1 VTTTSS
7 SSTSGGAAG
16 RRSRRVADPEALHQ
30 QAIAENARGRPAAGA
45 AACRRALRALG
56 VNPDDEPRDLVLDPP
71 SRDGADGASPLRTVA
86 RVLATLARS
95 EVETRSIDAGLRR
108 MALASRW
115 ATREGSDDL
124 LGYVHSQ
131 RALLLFRGGRF
142 AAAVDEFAAAE
153 EHVAAGIDRCR
164 LLINR
169 GALHVEMGQLGLART
184 DLEAAVALS
193 RDLGD
198 RAGERIALHNLGCL
212 EFFAGDLPLALRII
226 DEGIAMDEHTQLG
239 IALLDRSRVLL
250 AAGLY
255 DEADESLATAA
266 RQLSRDRAWQ
276 DVGEVELTRAEVALL
291 SGQAADARRLA
302 GRARDRFRRH
312 GNARWRRS
320 SELVLLQADLRA
332 GRPPSRLV
340 RPALRLADEFAADGF
355 ETQSRTATLLA
366 AELQQRLGRSEDA
379 AALARRAG
387 QPRAADPIA
396 SRLHTRY
403 VHALL
408 DVENGR
414 WGAAHRQLRSGLD
427 ELAAYQA
434 QFGSIDLQTASAV
447 HGTRLVELDVDLA
460 LVERIPLSVLAAVER
475 GRAVSRRI
483 RPVRPPDDPEVAAL
497 LAELRR
503 VVEGQRHDPSVR
515 AATAGGGREVRE
527 LQRQLRARAWHAA
540 SAGRAVGSVAPPR
553 LRAELDRVDSAF
565 VCYVETHGQLYA
577 VVLDQRARLVFLG
590 SAATAAAML
599 ARVRADVELAW
610 AGHLPAGIA
619 ATVRGS
625 LTHTLQ
631 RLDDLLVAPLHL
643 SDRRLVVVPSASL
656 VTLPWG
662 LLPSGRGR
670 PVAVSPSATAWVAAA
685 RPSRARRRPRV
696 EVYAGPGLR
705 LAPTEAQTV
714 GKLWP
719 RARVRLG
726 EEAGPAALR
735 HSLAVADIVHVA
747 AHGVHEPQSP
757 LFSSLRLSGG
767 PVFAYELD
775 QAAGMAPHVV
785 LSACE
790 LGQATVRPG
799 DESLGLTS
807 VLLALGTRSVVAGV
821 ARIPDDVCAEVMVRY
836 HRSLARG
843 VDSAQAIQDAGEVD
857 GLAAPF
863 VCFGAAWALP
873 GAGAEG

>member
-1 VTTTSS
+1 VV
-7 SSTSGGAAG
+7 
-16 RRSRRVADPEALHQ
+16 R
-30 QAIAENARGRPAAGA
+30 I
-45 AACRRALRALG
+45 
-56 VNPDDEPRDLVLDPP
+56 
-71 SRDGADGASPLRTVA
+71 
-86 RVLATLARS
+86 LATLAKS
-95 EVETRSIDAGLRR
+95 EVETRSIDAGLDR

-115 ATREGSDDL
+115 AAGDGTDDL
-124 LGYVHSQ
+124 LAYVHSQ

-142 AAAVDEFAAAE
+142 TAAVDEFAVAA
-153 EHVAAGIDRCR
+153 EHVAPGIDRCR

-169 GALHVEMGQLGLART
+169 GALHVEMGALDLART
-184 DLEAAVALS
+184 DLEEAVALA

-226 DEGIAMDEHTQLG
+226 DEGIVMDEDTQIG

-250 AAGLY
+250 AAGLHT
-255 DEADESLATAA
+255 EADESLATAA

-291 SGQAADARRLA
+291 SGDTDEARLLA
-302 GRARDRFRRH
+302 GKARDRFRRH
-312 GNARWRRS
+312 GNARWRRAG
-320 SELVLLQADLRA
+320 ELVLLQADLRG
-332 GRPPSRLV
+332 GRPPARLV
-340 RPALRLADEFAADGF
+340 RPALRLAEEFAADGF
-355 ETQSRTATLLA
+355 AAQARTATLLA
-366 AELQQRLGRSEDA
+366 AELEQRLGRSEDA
-379 AALARRAG
+379 AELAHQAG
-387 QPRAADPIA
+387 PSRAADPIA
-396 SRLHTRY
+396 TRLHTRY

-414 WGAAHRQLRSGLD
+414 WGSAHRQLRSGLG

-460 LVERIPLSVLAAVER
+460 LVERAPLGVLAAVER

-483 RPVRPPDDPEVAAL
+483 RQVRPPEDPEVAAL

-503 VVEGQRHDPSVR
+503 VVDGQRNDAAAR
-515 AATAGGGREVRE
+515 ALDQAGPVRE
-527 LQRQLRARAWHAA
+527 LQSRLRARAWHAA
-540 SAGRAVGSVAPPR
+540 SAGRAAAGVAPER
-553 LRAELDRVDSAF
+553 LRAELDRADSAF
-565 VCYVETHGQLYA
+565 VCYLEAHGQLHA
-577 VVLDQRARLVFLG
+577 VVLDQGKPRLHSLG
-590 SAATAAAML
+590 STATAGALL

-610 AGHLPAGIA
+610 ARHLPSGIT

-631 RLDDLLVAPLHL
+631 RLDDLLVGPLGL
-643 SDRRLVVVPSASL
+643 SDRRLVVVPSAAL

-685 RPSRARRRPRV
+685 RPTRARRRPRV

-705 LAPTEAQTV
+705 LAPAEAQAV
-714 GKLWP
+714 GELWP
-719 RARVRLG
+719 RSRVRLG

-735 HSLAVADIVHVA
+735 RSLATADIVHVA

-757 LFSSLRLSGG
+757 LFSSLRLTGG

-775 QAAGMAPHVV
+775 QAAGLAPHVV

-836 HRSLARG
+836 HRALAAG
-843 VDSAQAIQDAGEVD
+843 VDSAQAIQDAGAVD
-857 GLAAPF
+857 DVPAPF
-863 VCFGAAWALP
+863 VCFGAAWAVTSP
-873 GAGAEG
+873 STGG

>member
-1 VTTTSS
+1 MT
-7 SSTSGGAAG
+7 
-16 RRSRRVADPEALHQ
+16 
-30 QAIAENARGRPAAGA
+30 
-45 AACRRALRALG
+45 
-56 VNPDDEPRDLVLDPP
+56 
-71 SRDGADGASPLRTVA
+71 TVA
-86 RVLATLARS
+86 RVLATLAKS
-95 EVETRSIDAGLRR
+95 EVEVRSIDAGLDR
-108 MALASRW
+108 MAQASRW
-115 ATREGSDDL
+115 AQAVGSDDL
-124 LGYVHSQ
+124 LGFVHSQ
-131 RALLLFRGGRF
+131 HALLLFRGGRF
-142 AAAVDEFAAAE
+142 AAALDEFGYAADRLDAAAG
-153 EHVAAGIDRCR
+153 VDRCR

-169 GALHVEMGQLGLART
+169 GALHVEMGSLDDARADLTAAVELART
-184 DLEAAVALS
+184 LDENRL
-193 RDLGD
+193 
-198 RAGERIALHNLGCL
+198 ERIALHNLGCL

-226 DEGIAMDEHTQLG
+226 DEGIVMDEETQIG

-291 SGQAADARRLA
+291 SGDTDAARVLA
-302 GRARDRFRRH
+302 GKARDRFRRH
-312 GNARWRRS
+312 GNARWRRAG
-320 SELVLLQADLRA
+320 ELVLLQADLRG
-332 GRPPSRLV
+332 GRPPARLV
-340 RPALRLADEFAADGF
+340 RPALRLAKEFAADGF
-355 ETQSRTATLLA
+355 AAQARTATLLA
-366 AELQQRLGRSEDA
+366 AELEQRLGRSEDA
-379 AALARRAG
+379 AELARQAG
-387 QPRAADPIA
+387 TSRAADPIA
-396 SRLHTRY
+396 TRLHTRY

-414 WGAAHRQLRSGLD
+414 WGSAHRQLRSGLG

-460 LVERIPLSVLAAVER
+460 LVERTPLGVLAAVER

-483 RPVRPPDDPEVAAL
+483 RQVRPPEDPEVAAL

-503 VVEGQRHDPSVR
+503 VVDGQRNDVAAR
-515 AATAGGGREVRE
+515 ALDQSGGPVRE
-527 LQRQLRARAWHAA
+527 LQSRLRARAWHAA
-540 SAGRAVGSVAPPR
+540 SAGRAAAGVAPER
-553 LRAELDRVDSAF
+553 LRAELDRADSAF
-565 VCYVETHGQLYA
+565 VCYLEAHGRLHA
-577 VVLDQRARLVFLG
+577 VVLDRGKPRLHSLG
-590 SAATAAAML
+590 PASSAGALL

-610 AGHLPAGIA
+610 ARHLPSGIA

-631 RLDDLLVAPLHL
+631 RLDDLLVGPLGL
-643 SDRRLVVVPSASL
+643 SDRRLVVVPSAAL

-685 RPSRARRRPRV
+685 RPTRARRRPRV

-705 LAPTEAQTV
+705 LAPAEAQAV
-714 GKLWP
+714 GELWP
-719 RARVRLG
+719 RSRVRLG

-735 HSLAVADIVHVA
+735 RSLATADIVHVA

-757 LFSSLRLSGG
+757 LFSSLRLTGG

-775 QAAGMAPHVV
+775 QAAGLAPHVV

-836 HRSLARG
+836 HRALAAG
-843 VDSAQAIQDAGEVD
+843 VDSAQAIQDAGAVD
-857 GLAAPF
+857 DVPAPF
-863 VCFGAAWALP
+863 VCFGAAWAVTSP
-873 GAGAEG
+873 PAGG

>member
-1 VTTTSS
+1 MTTTSAS
-7 SSTSGGAAG
+7 SSSGAAAG
-16 RRSRRVADPEALHQ
+16 RRRSRRVADPEALHR
-30 QAIAENARGRPAAGA
+30 QAVADNARGRPAAGA
-45 AACRRALRALG
+45 AGCLRALRALG
-56 VNPDDEPRDLVLDPP
+56 VEPDDEPPNGTATVGIPAAAV
-71 SRDGADGASPLRTVA
+71 GTVA
-86 RVLATLARS
+86 RILATLAKS
-95 EVETRSIDAGLRR
+95 EVETRSIDAGLER

-115 ATREGSDDL
+115 AAGDGTDDL
-124 LGYVHSQ
+124 LAYVHSQ

-142 AAAVDEFAAAE
+142 SAAVDEFAVAA
-153 EHVAAGIDRCR
+153 EHVAPGIDRCR

-169 GALHVEMGQLGLART
+169 GALHVEMGALDLART
-184 DLEAAVALS
+184 DLEEAVALA

-226 DEGIAMDEHTQLG
+226 DEGIVMDEDTQIG

-250 AAGLY
+250 AAGLHT
-255 DEADESLATAA
+255 EADESLATAA

-291 SGQAADARRLA
+291 SGDTDEARLLA
-302 GRARDRFRRH
+302 GKARDRFRRH
-312 GNARWRRS
+312 GNARWRRAG
-320 SELVLLQADLRA
+320 ELVLLQADLRG
-332 GRPPSRLV
+332 GRPPARLV
-340 RPALRLADEFAADGF
+340 RPALRLAEEFAADGF
-355 ETQSRTATLLA
+355 ASQARTATLLA
-366 AELQQRLGRSEDA
+366 AELEQRLGRSEDA
-379 AALARRAG
+379 AELAHQAG
-387 QPRAADPIA
+387 PSRAADPIA
-396 SRLHTRY
+396 TRLHTRY

-414 WGAAHRQLRSGLD
+414 WGSAHRQLRSGLG

-460 LVERIPLSVLAAVER
+460 LVERTPLGVLAAVER

-483 RPVRPPDDPEVAAL
+483 RQVRPPEDPEVAAL

-503 VVEGQRHDPSVR
+503 VVDGQRNDAAAR
-515 AATAGGGREVRE
+515 ALDQAGPVRE
-527 LQRQLRARAWHAA
+527 LQSRLRARAWHAA
-540 SAGRAVGSVAPPR
+540 SAGRAAAGVAPER
-553 LRAELDRVDSAF
+553 LRAELDRADSAF
-565 VCYVETHGQLYA
+565 VCYLEAHGQLHA
-577 VVLDQRARLVFLG
+577 VVLDQGRPRLHSLG
-590 SAATAAAML
+590 PTATAGALL

-610 AGHLPAGIA
+610 ARHLPSGIA

-631 RLDDLLVAPLHL
+631 RLDDLLVGPLGL
-643 SDRRLVVVPSASL
+643 SDRRLVVVPSAAL

-685 RPSRARRRPRV
+685 RPTRARRRPRV

-705 LAPTEAQTV
+705 LAPAEAQAV
-714 GKLWP
+714 GELWP
-719 RARVRLG
+719 RSRVRLG

-735 HSLAVADIVHVA
+735 RSLATADIVHVA

-757 LFSSLRLSGG
+757 LFSSLRLTGG

-775 QAAGMAPHVV
+775 QAAGLAPHVV

-836 HRSLARG
+836 HRALAAG
-843 VDSAQAIQDAGEVD
+843 VDSRRPSRTPERWTTSPPRSSVSG
-857 GLAAPF
+857 P
-863 VCFGAAWALP
+863 P
-873 GAGAEG
+873 GP

>member
-1 VTTTSS
+1 MPTTPS
-7 SSTSGGAAG
+7 SSTSGAAAAR
-16 RRSRRVADPEALHQ
+16 RRSRPVADPEALHR
-30 QAIAENARGRPAAGA
+30 QAVADNARGRPAAGA
-45 AACRRALRALG
+45 AGCLRALRALG
-56 VNPDDEPRDLVLDPP
+56 VGPDDEPP
-71 SRDGADGASPLRTVA
+71 SRGDEGTSAAATLGTVA
-86 RVLATLARS
+86 RILATLAKS
-95 EVETRSIDAGLRR
+95 EVETRSIDAGLER

-115 ATREGSDDL
+115 AAGDGTDDL
-124 LGYVHSQ
+124 LAYVHSQ

-142 AAAVDEFAAAE
+142 TAAVDEFAVAA
-153 EHVAAGIDRCR
+153 EHVAPGIDRCR

-169 GALHVEMGQLGLART
+169 GALHVEMGALDLART
-184 DLEAAVALS
+184 DLEEAVALA

-226 DEGIAMDEHTQLG
+226 DEGIVMDEDTQIG

-250 AAGLY
+250 AAGLHT
-255 DEADESLATAA
+255 EADESLATAA

-291 SGQAADARRLA
+291 SGDTDEARLLA
-302 GRARDRFRRH
+302 GKARDRFRRH
-312 GNARWRRS
+312 GNARWRRAG
-320 SELVLLQADLRA
+320 ELVLLQADLRG
-332 GRPPSRLV
+332 GRPPARLV
-340 RPALRLADEFAADGF
+340 RPALRLAEEFAADGF
-355 ETQSRTATLLA
+355 ASQARTATLLA
-366 AELQQRLGRSEDA
+366 AELEQRLGRSEDA
-379 AALARRAG
+379 AELAHQAG
-387 QPRAADPIA
+387 PSRAADPIA
-396 SRLHTRY
+396 TRLHTRY

-414 WGAAHRQLRSGLD
+414 WGSAHRQLRSGLG

-460 LVERIPLSVLAAVER
+460 LVERAPLGVLAAVER

-483 RPVRPPDDPEVAAL
+483 RQVRPPEDPEVAAL

-503 VVEGQRHDPSVR
+503 VVDGQRNDAAAR
-515 AATAGGGREVRE
+515 ALDQAGPVRE
-527 LQRQLRARAWHAA
+527 LQSRLRARAWHAA
-540 SAGRAVGSVAPPR
+540 SAGRAAAGVAPER
-553 LRAELDRVDSAF
+553 LRAELDRAESAF
-565 VCYVETHGQLYA
+565 VCYLEAHGQLHA
-577 VVLDQRARLVFLG
+577 VVLDQGKPRLHSLG
-590 SAATAAAML
+590 PTATAGALL

-610 AGHLPAGIA
+610 ARQLPSGIA

-631 RLDDLLVAPLHL
+631 RLDDLLVGPLGL
-643 SDRRLVVVPSASL
+643 SDRRLVVVPSAAL

-685 RPSRARRRPRV
+685 RPTRARRRPRV

-705 LAPTEAQTV
+705 LAPAEAQAV
-714 GKLWP
+714 GELWP
-719 RARVRLG
+719 RSRVRLG

-735 HSLAVADIVHVA
+735 RSLATADIVHVA

-757 LFSSLRLSGG
+757 LFSSLRLTGG

-775 QAAGMAPHVV
+775 QAAGLAPHVV

-836 HRSLARG
+836 HRALAAG
-843 VDSAQAIQDAGEVD
+843 VDSAQAIQDAGAVD
-857 GLAAPF
+857 DVPAPF
-863 VCFGAAWALP
+863 VCFGAAWAVISLP
-873 GAGAEG
+873 AGG

>member
-1 VTTTSS
+1 MTTTSVS
-7 SSTSGGAAG
+7 SSSGAAAG
-16 RRSRRVADPEALHQ
+16 RRRSRRVADPEALHR
-30 QAIAENARGRPAAGA
+30 QAVADNAHGRPAAGA
-45 AACRRALRALG
+45 AGCLRALRALG
-56 VNPDDEPRDLVLDPP
+56 VEPDDEPP
-71 SRDGADGASPLRTVA
+71 DGTATEGIPAAAVGTVA
-86 RVLATLARS
+86 RILATLAKS
-95 EVETRSIDAGLRR
+95 EVETRSIDAGLDR

-115 ATREGSDDL
+115 AAGDGTDDL
-124 LGYVHSQ
+124 LAYVHSQ

-142 AAAVDEFAAAE
+142 TAAVDEFAVAA
-153 EHVAAGIDRCR
+153 EHVAPGIDRCR

-169 GALHVEMGQLGLART
+169 GALHVEMGALDLART
-184 DLEAAVALS
+184 DLEEAVALA

-226 DEGIAMDEHTQLG
+226 DEGIVMDEDTQIG

-250 AAGLY
+250 AAGLHT
-255 DEADESLATAA
+255 EADESLATAA

-291 SGQAADARRLA
+291 SGDTDEARLLA
-302 GRARDRFRRH
+302 GKARDRFRRH
-312 GNARWRRS
+312 GNARWRRAG
-320 SELVLLQADLRA
+320 ELVLLQADLRG
-332 GRPPSRLV
+332 GRPPARLV
-340 RPALRLADEFAADGF
+340 RPALRLAEEFAADGF
-355 ETQSRTATLLA
+355 AAQARTATLLA
-366 AELQQRLGRSEDA
+366 AELEQRLGRSEDA
-379 AALARRAG
+379 AELAHQAG
-387 QPRAADPIA
+387 PSRAADPI
-396 SRLHTRY
+396 STRLHTRY

-414 WGAAHRQLRSGLD
+414 WGSAHRQLRSGLG

-460 LVERIPLSVLAAVER
+460 LVERTPLGVLAAVER

-483 RPVRPPDDPEVAAL
+483 RQVRPPEDPEVAAL

-503 VVEGQRHDPSVR
+503 VVDGQRNDAAAR
-515 AATAGGGREVRE
+515 ALDQAGPVRE
-527 LQRQLRARAWHAA
+527 LQSRLRARAWHAA
-540 SAGRAVGSVAPPR
+540 SVGRAAAGVAPER
-553 LRAELDRVDSAF
+553 LRAELDRADSAF
-565 VCYVETHGQLYA
+565 VCYLEAHGQLHA
-577 VVLDQRARLVFLG
+577 VVLDLGKPRLHSLG
-590 SAATAAAML
+590 STATAGALL

-610 AGHLPAGIA
+610 ARHLPSGIA

-631 RLDDLLVAPLHL
+631 RLDDLLVGPLGL
-643 SDRRLVVVPSASL
+643 SDRRLVAVPSAAL

-685 RPSRARRRPRV
+685 RPTRARRRPRV

-705 LAPTEAQTV
+705 LAPAEAQSV
-714 GKLWP
+714 GELWTGS
-719 RARVRLG
+719 RVRLG

-735 HSLAVADIVHVA
+735 RSLATADIVHVA

-757 LFSSLRLSGG
+757 LFSSLRLTGG

-775 QAAGMAPHVV
+775 QAAGLAPHVV

-821 ARIPDDVCAEVMVRY
+821 ARIPDDICAEVMVRY
-836 HRSLARG
+836 HRALAAG
-843 VDSAQAIQDAGEVD
+843 VDSAQAIQDAGAVD
-857 GLAAPF
+857 DVPAPF
-863 VCFGAAWALP
+863 VCFGAAWAVTSP
-873 GAGAEG
+873 PAGG

>member
-1 VTTTSS
+1 MPTTPS
-7 SSTSGGAAG
+7 SSTSGAAAAR
-16 RRSRRVADPEALHQ
+16 RRSRPVADPEALHR
-30 QAIAENARGRPAAGA
+30 QAVADNARGRPAAGA
-45 AACRRALRALG
+45 AGCLRALRALG
-56 VNPDDEPRDLVLDPP
+56 VGPDDEPP
-71 SRDGADGASPLRTVA
+71 SGGDEGTSAAVTLGTVA
-86 RVLATLARS
+86 RILATLAKS
-95 EVETRSIDAGLRR
+95 EVETRSIDAALER

-115 ATREGSDDL
+115 AAREGSDDL

-131 RALLLFRGGRF
+131 TALLLFRGGRF
-142 AAAVDEFAAAE
+142 AAAVDEFAVAAE
-153 EHVAAGIDRCR
+153 HIAAGIDRCR

-169 GALHVEMGQLGLART
+169 GALHVEMGALDLART
-184 DLEAAVALS
+184 DLEEAVGLA

-198 RAGERIALHNLGCL
+198 QAGERIALHNLGCL
-212 EFFAGDLPLALRII
+212 EFFAGDLPLALQIM
-226 DEGIAMDEHTQLG
+226 DEGIRMDEDTQIG

-276 DVGEVELTRAEVALL
+276 DVGEVELTRAEVARL
-291 SGQAADARRLA
+291 SGAAADARRLA

-312 GNARWRRS
+312 GNARWRRA
-320 SELVLLQADLRA
+320 SELVLIQADLRA
-332 GRPPSRLV
+332 GRPPARLV

-355 ETQSRTATLLA
+355 EPQSRTATLLA
-366 AELQQRLGRSEDA
+366 AELQQRLGRNEDA
-379 AALARRAG
+379 AVLARSAG
-387 QPRAADPIA
+387 PARAADPIA
-396 SRLHTRY
+396 TRLHTRY

-460 LVERIPLSVLAAVER
+460 LVERTPLSVLAAVER

-503 VVEGQRHDPSVR
+503 VVDGQRHDPSVR
-515 AATAGGGREVRE
+515 AGSPGAGPDVHE
-527 LQRQLRARAWHAA
+527 LQRRLRARAWHAA
-540 SAGRAVGSVAPPR
+540 SGSRAVGSVAPQR
-553 LRAELDRVDSAF
+553 LRAELDRADSAF
-565 VCYVETHGQLYA
+565 VCYAESHGQLYA
-577 VVLDQRARLVFLG
+577 VVIDGKPRLVSLG
-590 SAATAAAML
+590 SAVTATAML
-599 ARVRADVELAW
+599 ARVRADLELAW
-610 AGHLPAGIA
+610 ARHLPTGIA
-619 ATVRGS
+619 ATIRAS

-631 RLDDLLVAPLHL
+631 RLDDLLVRPLRL
-643 SDRRLVVVPSASL
+643 SDRRLVVVPSAAL

-670 PVAVSPSATAWVAAA
+670 PVAVSPSATAWVAAV
-685 RPSRARRRPRV
+685 RPSRARRLPRV

-705 LAPTEAQTV
+705 LAPAEAQAV
-714 GKLWP
+714 GELWP
-719 RARVRLG
+719 RSRVRL
-726 EEAGPAALR
+726 EVDAGPTALR
-735 HSLAVADIVHVA
+735 RSLATADIVHVA

-757 LFSSLRLSGG
+757 LFSSLRLHGG

-790 LGQATVRPG
+790 LGRATVRPG

-821 ARIPDDVCAEVMVRY
+821 ARIPDDVCAAVMVRY
-836 HRSLARG
+836 HRALAAG
-843 VDSAQAIQDAGEVD
+843 VDSAQAIQDAGAVD
-857 GLAAPF
+857 ELPAPF
-863 VCFGAAWALP
+863 VCFGAAWAVP
-873 GAGAEG
+873 NASTTG

>member
-1 VTTTSS
+1 MTTTSAS
-7 SSTSGGAAG
+7 SSSGAAAG
-16 RRSRRVADPEALHQ
+16 RRRSRRVADPEALHR
-30 QAIAENARGRPAAGA
+30 QAVADNAHGRPAAGA
-45 AACRRALRALG
+45 AGCLRALRALG
-56 VNPDDEPRDLVLDPP
+56 VEPDDEPPEGTATEGVPAAAV
-71 SRDGADGASPLRTVA
+71 GTVA
-86 RVLATLARS
+86 RILATLAKS
-95 EVETRSIDAGLRR
+95 EVETRSIDAGLDR

-115 ATREGSDDL
+115 AAGDGTDDL
-124 LGYVHSQ
+124 LAYVHSQ

-142 AAAVDEFAAAE
+142 TAAVDEFAVAA
-153 EHVAAGIDRCR
+153 EHVAPGIDRCR

-169 GALHVEMGQLGLART
+169 GALHVEMGALDLART
-184 DLEAAVALS
+184 DLEEAVALA

-226 DEGIAMDEHTQLG
+226 DEGIVMDEDTQIG

-250 AAGLY
+250 AAGLHT
-255 DEADESLATAA
+255 EADESLATAA

-291 SGQAADARRLA
+291 SGDTDEARLLA
-302 GRARDRFRRH
+302 GKARDRFRRH
-312 GNARWRRS
+312 GNARWRRAG
-320 SELVLLQADLRA
+320 ELVLLQADLRG
-332 GRPPSRLV
+332 GRPPARLV
-340 RPALRLADEFAADGF
+340 RPALRLAEEFAADGF
-355 ETQSRTATLLA
+355 ASQARTATLLA
-366 AELQQRLGRSEDA
+366 AELEQRLGRSEDA
-379 AALARRAG
+379 AELAHQAG
-387 QPRAADPIA
+387 PSRAADPI
-396 SRLHTRY
+396 STRLHTRY

-414 WGAAHRQLRSGLD
+414 WGSAHRQLRSGLG

-460 LVERIPLSVLAAVER
+460 LVERTPLGVLAAVER

-483 RPVRPPDDPEVAAL
+483 RQVRPPEDPEVAAL

-503 VVEGQRHDPSVR
+503 VVDGQRNDAAAR
-515 AATAGGGREVRE
+515 ALDQAGPVRE
-527 LQRQLRARAWHAA
+527 LQSRLRARAWHAA
-540 SAGRAVGSVAPPR
+540 SAGRAAAGVAPER
-553 LRAELDRVDSAF
+553 LRAELDRADSAF
-565 VCYVETHGQLYA
+565 VCYLEAHGQLHA
-577 VVLDQRARLVFLG
+577 VVLDQGKPRLHSLG
-590 SAATAAAML
+590 STATAGALL

-610 AGHLPAGIA
+610 ARHLPSGIA

-631 RLDDLLVAPLHL
+631 RLDDLLVGPLGL
-643 SDRRLVVVPSASL
+643 SDRRLVVVPSAAL

-685 RPSRARRRPRV
+685 RPTRARRRPRV

-705 LAPTEAQTV
+705 LAPAEAQSV
-714 GKLWP
+714 GELWTGS
-719 RARVRLG
+719 RVRLG

-735 HSLAVADIVHVA
+735 RSLATSDIVHVA

-757 LFSSLRLSGG
+757 LFSSLRLTGG

-775 QAAGMAPHVV
+775 QAAGLAPHVV

-836 HRSLARG
+836 HRALAAG
-843 VDSAQAIQDAGEVD
+843 VDSAQAIQDAGTVD
-857 GLAAPF
+857 DLPAPF
-863 VCFGAAWALP
+863 VCFGAAWAVP
-873 GAGAEG
+873 NASTTG

>member
-1 VTTTSS
+1 MTTTSAS
-7 SSTSGGAAG
+7 SSSGAAAG
-16 RRSRRVADPEALHQ
+16 RRRSRRVADPEALHR
-30 QAIAENARGRPAAGA
+30 QAVADNARGRPAAGA
-45 AACRRALRALG
+45 AGCLRALRALG
-56 VNPDDEPRDLVLDPP
+56 VEPDDEPQGGTATGGIPAAAV
-71 SRDGADGASPLRTVA
+71 GTVA
-86 RVLATLARS
+86 RILATLAKS
-95 EVETRSIDAGLRR
+95 EVETRSIDAGLER

-115 ATREGSDDL
+115 AAGDGTDDL
-124 LGYVHSQ
+124 LAYVHSQ

-142 AAAVDEFAAAE
+142 TAAVDEFAVAA
-153 EHVAAGIDRCR
+153 EHVAPGIDRCR

-169 GALHVEMGQLGLART
+169 GALHVEMGALDLART
-184 DLEAAVALS
+184 DLEEAVALA

-226 DEGIAMDEHTQLG
+226 DEGIVMDEDTQIG

-250 AAGLY
+250 AAGLHT
-255 DEADESLATAA
+255 EADESLATAA

-291 SGQAADARRLA
+291 SGDTDEARLLA
-302 GRARDRFRRH
+302 GKARDRFRRH
-312 GNARWRRS
+312 GNARWRRAG
-320 SELVLLQADLRA
+320 ELVLLQADLRG
-332 GRPPSRLV
+332 GRPPARLV
-340 RPALRLADEFAADGF
+340 RPALRLAEEFAADGF
-355 ETQSRTATLLA
+355 ASQARTATLLA
-366 AELQQRLGRSEDA
+366 AELEQRLGRSEDA
-379 AALARRAG
+379 AELAHQAG
-387 QPRAADPIA
+387 PSRAADPIA
-396 SRLHTRY
+396 TRLHTRY

-414 WGAAHRQLRSGLD
+414 WGSAHRQLRSGLG

-460 LVERIPLSVLAAVER
+460 LVERTPLGVLAAVER

-483 RPVRPPDDPEVAAL
+483 RQVRPPEDPEVAAL

-503 VVEGQRHDPSVR
+503 VVDGQRNDAAAR
-515 AATAGGGREVRE
+515 ALDQAGPVRE
-527 LQRQLRARAWHAA
+527 LQSRLRARAWHAA
-540 SAGRAVGSVAPPR
+540 SAGRAAAGVAPER
-553 LRAELDRVDSAF
+553 LRAELDRAESAF
-565 VCYVETHGQLYA
+565 VCYLEAHGQLHA
-577 VVLDQRARLVFLG
+577 VVLDQGKPRLHSLG
-590 SAATAAAML
+590 PTATAGALL

-610 AGHLPAGIA
+610 ARQLPSGIA

-631 RLDDLLVAPLHL
+631 RLDDLLVGPLGL
-643 SDRRLVVVPSASL
+643 SDRRLVVVPSAAL

-685 RPSRARRRPRV
+685 RPTRARRRPRV

-705 LAPTEAQTV
+705 LAPAEAQAV
-714 GKLWP
+714 GELWP
-719 RARVRLG
+719 RSRVRLG

-735 HSLAVADIVHVA
+735 RSLATADIVHVA

-757 LFSSLRLSGG
+757 LFSSLRLTGG

-775 QAAGMAPHVV
+775 QAAGLAPHVV

-836 HRSLARG
+836 HRALAAG
-843 VDSAQAIQDAGEVD
+843 VDSAQAIQDAGAVD
-857 GLAAPF
+857 DVPAPF
-863 VCFGAAWALP
+863 VCFGAAWAVASP
-873 GAGAEG
+873 TTGG

>member
-1 VTTTSS
+1 MTTTSAS
-7 SSTSGGAAG
+7 SSSGAAAG
-16 RRSRRVADPEALHQ
+16 RRRSRRVADPEALHR
-30 QAIAENARGRPAAGA
+30 QAVADNARGRPAAGA
-45 AACRRALRALG
+45 AGCLRALRALG
-56 VNPDDEPRDLVLDPP
+56 VEPDDEPP
-71 SRDGADGASPLRTVA
+71 DGTATEGISAAAVGTVA
-86 RVLATLARS
+86 RILATLAKS
-95 EVETRSIDAGLRR
+95 EVETRSIDAGLDR

-115 ATREGSDDL
+115 AAGDGTDDL
-124 LGYVHSQ
+124 LAYVHSQ

-142 AAAVDEFAAAE
+142 TAAVDEFAVAA
-153 EHVAAGIDRCR
+153 EHVAPGIDRCR

-169 GALHVEMGQLGLART
+169 GALHVEMGALDLART
-184 DLEAAVALS
+184 DLEEAVALA

-226 DEGIAMDEHTQLG
+226 DEGIVMDEDTQIG

-250 AAGLY
+250 AAGLHT
-255 DEADESLATAA
+255 EADESLATAA

-291 SGQAADARRLA
+291 SGDTDEARLLA
-302 GRARDRFRRH
+302 GKARDRFRRH
-312 GNARWRRS
+312 GNARWRRAG
-320 SELVLLQADLRA
+320 ELVLLQADLRG
-332 GRPPSRLV
+332 GRPPARLV
-340 RPALRLADEFAADGF
+340 RPALRLAEEFAADGF
-355 ETQSRTATLLA
+355 ASQARTATLLA
-366 AELQQRLGRSEDA
+366 AELEQRLGRSEDA
-379 AALARRAG
+379 AELAHQAG
-387 QPRAADPIA
+387 PSRAADPIA
-396 SRLHTRY
+396 TRLHTRY

-414 WGAAHRQLRSGLD
+414 WGSAHRQLRSGLG

-460 LVERIPLSVLAAVER
+460 LVERTPLGVLAAVER

-483 RPVRPPDDPEVAAL
+483 RQVRPPEDPEVAAL

-503 VVEGQRHDPSVR
+503 VVDGQRNDAAAR
-515 AATAGGGREVRE
+515 ALDQAGPVRE
-527 LQRQLRARAWHAA
+527 LQSRLRARAWHAA
-540 SAGRAVGSVAPPR
+540 SAGRAAAGVAPER
-553 LRAELDRVDSAF
+553 LRAELDRADSAF
-565 VCYVETHGQLYA
+565 VCYLEAHGQLHA
-577 VVLDQRARLVFLG
+577 VVLDQGKPRLHSLG
-590 SAATAAAML
+590 PTATAGALL

-610 AGHLPAGIA
+610 ARHLPSGIA

-631 RLDDLLVAPLHL
+631 RLDDLLVGPLGL
-643 SDRRLVVVPSASL
+643 SDRRLVVVPSAAL

-685 RPSRARRRPRV
+685 RPTRARRRPRV

-705 LAPTEAQTV
+705 LAPAEAQSV
-714 GKLWP
+714 GELWTGS
-719 RARVRLG
+719 RVRLG

-735 HSLAVADIVHVA
+735 RSLATADIVHVA

-757 LFSSLRLSGG
+757 LFSSLRLTGG

-775 QAAGMAPHVV
+775 QAAGLAPHVV

-836 HRSLARG
+836 HRALAAG
-843 VDSAQAIQDAGEVD
+843 VDSAQAIQDAGAVD
-857 GLAAPF
+857 DVPAPF
-863 VCFGAAWALP
+863 VCFGAAWAVISP
-873 GAGAEG
+873 PAGG